1 MLGIYVL
8 VYDKNNLHS
17 LMHVIHH
24 LHVHALLL
32 IMHHCISCRPSEQEE
47 VEAEQEPEIDDPSF
61 ENQGMHLSIL

>member
-8 VYDKNNLHS
+8 VYDKNSLHS

-32 IMHHCISCRPSEQEE
+32 IMYQCISCRDRT
-47 VEAEQEPEIDDPSF
+47 VGAR
-61 ENQGMHLSIL
+61 GG